1 VAKRLE
7 SGGMEYDKR
16 EAKLFQGRFN
26 KGWTF
31 TAVNFKIVK
40 AAIKTKNV
48 SEFYLQIKILQLQR
62 PQLQNLQL
70 FNNCDK
76 IYSFNLSLNHK
87 SS

>member
-1 VAKRLE
+1 
-7 SGGMEYDKR
+7 MEYDKR

-48 SEFYLQIKILQLQR
+48 SEF
-62 PQLQNLQL
+62 L
-70 FNNCDK
+70 FANKNFTVAK
-76 IYSFNLSLNHK
+76 AAVAKLAVFQ
-87 SS
+87 